1 MAWTCFDRLPPVDCE
16 DVMHLTSIKGTLPCR
31 VGSQNLREKPP
42 VTEPW
47 CVLLASREDPQR
59 PKMTAQGHSAAQRP
73 ALYNRD
79 PLTTALRRATA
90 LTSLDQIAAVIAG
103 PADHWRQGSLS
114 ELGILNLFVQPK
126 HQGTA
131 YEVLLA
137 LLMLEN
143 RISPS
148 AAVLF
153 LPADCIVNDEVV
165 MTNSLASMAEWIVE
179 EPGPVYLLG
188 AIPEGPHDQLGY
200 IVPWHDVM
208 LMPTGVYEFV
218 ERPDVHRARELINA
232 GGLWNTFIFG
242 GSLVSLIQL
251 FRPRFD
257 ATIAALRAALRSDD
271 IARDLIRTYNNLKS
285 VDFSQELLAGQTDNL
300 KVLRL
305 LRCGWW
311 PLKPPTPT
319 ALARPHLHTSSQAD
333 QGTILSHPHAATQPA
348 PL

>member
-1 MAWTCFDRLPPVDCE
+1 
-16 DVMHLTSIKGTLPCR
+16 
-31 VGSQNLREKPP
+31 

-59 PKMTAQGHSAAQRP
+59 PGMTAQGGSAAQRP
-73 ALYNRD
+73 ALNNRD
-79 PLTTALRRATA
+79 ALTTTLRRATA
-90 LTSLDQIAAVIAG
+90 VTSLDQIAAVIAA
-103 PADHWRQGSLS
+103 PADHWRHGSLK
-114 ELGILNLFVQPK
+114 ELGIRNLFVQPK

-137 LLMLEN
+137 LLMLET

-148 AAVLF
+148 TAVLF
-153 LPADCIVNDEVV
+153 LPVDCVVNDEVV
-165 MTNSLASMAEWIVE
+165 MTNSLASMAEWIAD

-188 AIPEGPHDQLGY
+188 AVPQGPHDQLGY
-200 IVPWHDVM
+200 IVPWHDAM

-218 ERPDVHRARELINA
+218 ERPDVHRARKLINA

-242 GSLVSLIQL
+242 GSLASLVQL

-257 ATIAALRAALRSDD
+257 ATIADLRAALRSEH
-271 IARDLIRTYNNLKS
+271 IALDLARAYNNLTS
-285 VDFSQELLAGQTDNL
+285 VDFSRDLLARQTDNL

-319 ALARPHLHTSSQAD
+319 ALARPPMHNNM
-333 QGTILSHPHAATQPA
+333 I
-348 PL
+348 